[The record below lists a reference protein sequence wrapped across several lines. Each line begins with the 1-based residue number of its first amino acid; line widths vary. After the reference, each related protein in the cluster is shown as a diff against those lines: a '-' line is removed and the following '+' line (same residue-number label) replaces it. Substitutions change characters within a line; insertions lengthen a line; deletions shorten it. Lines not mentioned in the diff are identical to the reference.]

1 MPKLFYNLKSF
12 LKTKKERIILLLI
25 GSKRTTRES
34 VASSVGAKCA
44 CGCNSGLADV
54 LVGLFE
60 LGLLVLALVKVLVA
74 ELVLELR
81 LVLE

>member
-54 LVGLFE
+54 LVGLYE
-60 LGLLVLALVKVLVA
+60 LGSVMVLALGLLWVLALVTV
-74 ELVLELR
+74 
-81 LVLE
+81 